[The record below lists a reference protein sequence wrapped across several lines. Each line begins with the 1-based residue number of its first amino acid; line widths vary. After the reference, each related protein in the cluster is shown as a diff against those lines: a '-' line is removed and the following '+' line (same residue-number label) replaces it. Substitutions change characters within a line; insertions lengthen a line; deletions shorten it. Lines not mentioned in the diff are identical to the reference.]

1 MVENKAA
8 ERIMFH
14 NVKKNVRFSTDIL
27 VMQVSFFS
35 CRHCSLKKPGDD
47 GITLGIEELSE
58 SSYTNYLIF
67 WFPSGAKISEY
78 LSKVSVFEFETKSLK
93 KADFFCSNNSKRSF

>member
-1 MVENKAA
+1 
-8 ERIMFH
+8 MFH

-47 GITLGIEELSE
+47 GITLGIYKLSE
-58 SSYTNYLIF
+58 SSFYNLYLKPIV
-67 WFPSGAKISEY
+67 ISFVDY
-78 LSKVSVFEFETKSLK
+78 QHIK
-93 KADFFCSNNSKRSF
+93 K